1 MKVMKKGEPLFL
13 SLTFVA
19 LMTGCA
25 SFPKS
30 TPVPDPNIPDFV
42 LNPPVQEDAIF
53 GIGSARL
60 SSINQAL
67 IIAEERARQSLAFQ
81 LQANVQAM
89 IVDYTRAAKIERTPT
104 SLEFAETIGRQVS
117 TITLSGALPVR
128 RQRTPDGTFWVLV
141 SYRKADAA
149 KILAGIIEQEAS
161 RYAEFKALD
170 AHKMMDQQL
179 MRISTK
185 PEVVNQ

>member
-1 MKVMKKGEPLFL
+1 MKAMKKKKPVFL
-13 SLTFVA
+13 SLAFAA
-19 LMTGCA
+19 LMTGCTSAPKAA
-25 SFPKS
+25 S
-30 TPVPDPNIPDFV
+30 VPAPNVPDFV

-53 GIGSARL
+53 GIGSAKL
-60 SSINQAL
+60 SSVNQAL

-81 LQANVQAM
+81 LNANVQAM
-89 IVDYTRAAKIERTPT
+89 IIDYTQAAQTERAPT
-104 SLEFAETIGRQVS
+104 SREFAETVGRQVS
-117 TITLSGALPVR
+117 HITLNGAVPVR

-161 RYAEFKALD
+161 RYTEFKALD
-170 AHKMMDQQL
+170 AQKMMTQQL
-179 MRISTK
+179 MRITTK

>member
-1 MKVMKKGEPLFL
+1 MKVMKKGKPLFL

-30 TPVPDPNIPDFV
+30 TSVPDPNIPDFV

>member
-13 SLTFVA
+13 GLTFAA
-19 LMTGCA
+19 LMTSCA
-25 SFPKS
+25 SFPQAAS
-30 TPVPDPNIPDFV
+30 VPDPNVPDFV

-89 IVDYTRAAKIERTPT
+89 LIDYTRAAKMERTPT

>member
-1 MKVMKKGEPLFL
+1 MKVMKRREPVFL
-13 SLTFVA
+13 ILAFVV

-25 SFPKS
+25 SSPKAAL
-30 TPVPDPNIPDFV
+30 VPDPNVPDFV
-42 LNPPVQEDAIF
+42 LNPPMQEDTIF
-53 GIGSARL
+53 GIGSAKL
-60 SSINQAL
+60 SSVNQAL
-67 IIAEERARQSLAFQ
+67 ITAEERARQSLAFQ
-81 LQANVQAM
+81 LNANVQAM
-89 IVDYTRAAKIERTPT
+89 IVDYIRAAKTEHAPT

-117 TITLSGALPVR
+117 HMTLSGAIPVR
-128 RQRTPDGTFWVLV
+128 RQKTPDGTFWVLV
-141 SYRKADAA
+141 SYSKADAT
-149 KILAGIIEQEAS
+149 KILAGIIEQEAA